1 MHGSFYIIIVK
12 LNLTKIS
19 IVLKHNKNKI
29 YMKVFYIKINEDDI
43 TGIDAISLVDMPA
56 VQKNFLCFNKDSEL
70 VKLNFDNSKHIITGV
85 VCLADTPIYRYNQ
98 KLGEYYVVFTK
109 ETIER
114 MVEKFSKQD
123 LFKSVNLQH
132 DNNKFVDGI
141 YMVESFITNKERGI
155 NPVEFADIPDGSWIC
170 SFKVENDELWNEIIN
185 GDKLNGFSLQG
196 MFDLEEKF
204 SEQKP
209 EEQTFEDWVN
219 SFLEKQ

>member
-1 MHGSFYIIIVK
+1 
-12 LNLTKIS
+12 
-19 IVLKHNKNKI
+19 
-29 YMKVFYIKINEDDI
+29 MKVFYIKINEDDI

-85 VCLADTPIYRYNQ
+85 VCLADTPIYRYSQ

>member
-1 MHGSFYIIIVK
+1 MHGSFYII
-12 LNLTKIS
+12 T
-19 IVLKHNKNKI
+19 LKHNKNKI

-56 VQKNFLCFNKDSEL
+56 VQKNFLCFTKDSEL

-209 EEQTFEDWVN
+209 EEQTFEDWVK

>member
-1 MHGSFYIIIVK
+1 
-12 LNLTKIS
+12 
-19 IVLKHNKNKI
+19 
-29 YMKVFYIKINEDDI
+29 MKVFYIKINEDDI

-56 VQKNFLCFNKDSEL
+56 VQKNFLCFTKDSEL

-85 VCLADTPIYRYNQ
+85 VCLADTPIYRYSQ

-219 SFLEKQ
+219 SFLEKQQ